1 MAASDDDG
9 KFRIFISHKVVEHDL
24 ASKTREVLMG
34 LSRDISCFVSGVDIP
49 AGADWNRLIKSALVE
64 SNLLLLL
71 FSNPDHHWDWCLY
84 EAGLFTQFDVDK
96 PKAVVTIYNPKAAPP
111 GPLENLQGVP
121 AERKKVGRFLK
132 RLCKSTQKVSDNWNA
147 PPLNVDVTEEQLK
160 RAAGDIC
167 KGFRHATTHHPC
179 HRVVLDLRDSKR
191 IGETIP
197 ENARV
202 MTGKHETGEFTLFLF
217 GLSLGKENITWG
229 DLVERVGGSGATWRR
244 ELDKAFSASME
255 GHLFSPG
262 GAALATWDGKKRY
275 KPILYRVQK
284 AEQLEVDSSK
294 TSEQSEDQVDKRRCR
309 IVPLQ
314 ITIVLE
320 QIYPPVKDDILGLV
334 CLGHQYETKVFAR
347 FCDDDKK
354 LDKTPSE
361 RFTEIWNAIHSI
373 EIDSTRHRLLDGVA
387 ALQSSLDEVK
397 DKPKITNLTKLAK
410 KWRETD
416 DSLEKAL
423 GKARTKNFEA
433 EQSKGKAKLKNVNR
447 LLAKMRKVNRDI
459 RRLATQRYLV
469 GLSGTDEVP
478 SGKPRSDRSNQ

>member
-1 MAASDDDG
+1 M
-9 KFRIFISHKVVEHDL
+9 
-24 ASKTREVLMG
+24 
-34 LSRDISCFVSGVDIP
+34 
-49 AGADWNRLIKSALVE
+49 
-64 SNLLLLL
+64 
-71 FSNPDHHWDWCLY
+71 
-84 EAGLFTQFDVDK
+84 
-96 PKAVVTIYNPKAAPP
+96 
-111 GPLENLQGVP
+111 
-121 AERKKVGRFLK
+121 
-132 RLCKSTQKVSDNWNA
+132 CKSTQEVSDNWNA
-147 PPLNVDVTEEQLK
+147 APLNVDVTEEELEK
-160 RAAGDIC
+160 AAGDIC
-167 KGFRHATTHHPC
+167 KGFRHATTNHPC

-244 ELDKAFSASME
+244 ELDTAFSASMK
-255 GHLFSPG
+255 GHLFFPG
-262 GAALATWDGKKRY
+262 RATLAAWDGKKRY

-284 AEQLEVDSSK
+284 AEQLEVDSSE
-294 TSEQSEDQVDKRRCR
+294 TSERGEDQVDKRRGR

-320 QIYPPVKDDILGLV
+320 RIYSPVEDDILGLV
-334 CLGHQYETKVFAR
+334 CLGHQYEAKVFAR

-354 LDKTPSE
+354 LYKTPSE
-361 RFTEIWNAIHSI
+361 RFTEIWNAIHTI

-397 DKPKITNLTKLAK
+397 DKPKITDLTKLAEE
-410 KWRETD
+410 WRETG

-423 GKARTKNFEA
+423 EKVRTKTFEA
-433 EQSKGKAKLKNVNR
+433 EPSKGKTEFKNVDW
-447 LLAKMRKVNRDI
+447 LLAKMRMLNRDI
-459 RRLATQRYLV
+459 QRLATQRYLV

-478 SGKPRSDRSNQ
+478 SGEPRSDRSNQ

>member
-1 MAASDDDG
+1 
-9 KFRIFISHKVVEHDL
+9 
-24 ASKTREVLMG
+24 
-34 LSRDISCFVSGVDIP
+34 
-49 AGADWNRLIKSALVE
+49 
-64 SNLLLLL
+64 
-71 FSNPDHHWDWCLY
+71 
-84 EAGLFTQFDVDK
+84 
-96 PKAVVTIYNPKAAPP
+96 
-111 GPLENLQGVP
+111 
-121 AERKKVGRFLK
+121 
-132 RLCKSTQKVSDNWNA
+132 
-147 PPLNVDVTEEQLK
+147 
-160 RAAGDIC
+160 
-167 KGFRHATTHHPC
+167 
-179 HRVVLDLRDSKR
+179 
-191 IGETIP
+191 
-197 ENARV
+197 
-202 MTGKHETGEFTLFLF
+202 
-217 GLSLGKENITWG
+217 
-229 DLVERVGGSGATWRR
+229 
-244 ELDKAFSASME
+244 ME

-284 AEQLEVDSSK
+284 AEQLEVDSSE
-294 TSEQSEDQVDKRRCR
+294 TSEQDEDQVDKRRCR

-320 QIYPPVKDDILGLV
+320 QIYPPVEDDILGLV

-416 DSLEKAL
+416 DSLEKTL
-423 GKARTKNFEA
+423 EKARTKTFEA
-433 EQSKGKAKLKNVNR
+433 EQSKGQARLKNVNR

-459 RRLATQRYLV
+459 RRLATQRYLI
-469 GLSGTDEVP
+469 GLSGTAEVP